1 MPTLSDAHQL
11 LQLADLT
18 QDSIHR
24 IIGEWAK
31 LPTSAPGTQGKG
43 SSPGGDSEANLPSRA
58 LFEAQRTL
66 LATTGK
72 LVELISSPSS
82 RLLEVSSQYNEA
94 RCLHIAAVLRIPD
107 LLADHGS
114 EGVPIERLAEKVG
127 IETRKLGRIMRCLCS
142 IHVFR
147 EIDGG
152 VFANNAISAGLVN
165 NEPLR
170 AYIAMF
176 GWDLYSA
183 SDALPRALLDPEIGT
198 SYSVKETAWQKA
210 VGTTKERWTWLEEG
224 VTATELINGGSGT
237 SASYPG
243 PFGPEVTAALQG
255 KSDVDSFRRP
265 ELDIFGLAM
274 LGGGRVFGVAHLFD
288 FPWASLGKAQVVDV
302 GGGVGGFC
310 LQLSKIYPDLSFIV
324 QDRAPALAQAQ
335 REIWPRENP
344 EALSTG
350 RVRFLEHNFF
360 NANPVVGAD
369 VYWLRYILHDW
380 SDDYCVQIL
389 SAIKAA
395 MKPHSRILICD
406 QVMNTTAGFPERIA
420 SAPEPL
426 PANYGYFTRYSHQRD
441 IAMMSII
448 NGIERT
454 PAEFQD
460 IIERSGLVMSRI
472 YDCRSQVSLVECVL
486 PDGTETALNGHH

>member
-18 QDSIHR
+18 RDSVHR
-24 IIGEWAK
+24 IIAEWAK
-31 LPTSAPGTQGKG
+31 VPAA
-43 SSPGGDSEANLPSRA
+43 SPGKQGGPVDDGEANLPSRE

-66 LATTGK
+66 VATTGK
-72 LVELISSPSS
+72 LVELISDPSS
-82 RLLEVSSQYNEA
+82 RLLEVSSQYNES

-107 LLADHGS
+107 LLAENGD
-114 EGVPIERLAEKVG
+114 EGMSMERIAEKVG

-142 IHVFR
+142 IHIFR
-147 EIDGG
+147 ETEDG
-152 VFANNAISAGLVN
+152 VFANNVISAGLAD

-183 SDALPRALLDPEIGT
+183 SDALPCALLDSEIGS

-210 VGTTKERWTWLEEG
+210 VGTTKERWNWLEEG
-224 VTATELINGGSGT
+224 VTATELRNGRSG
-237 SASYPG
+237 AYPG
-243 PFGPEVTAALQG
+243 PFGPDVTAALQG
-255 KSDVDSFRRP
+255 TSEEQSIRRP

-324 QDRAPALAQAQ
+324 QDRAPVLAQAQ

-344 EALSTG
+344 QALNND
-350 RVRFLEHNFF
+350 RVKFLEHNFF
-360 NANPVVGAD
+360 DPNPVVGAD
-369 VYWLRYILHDW
+369 IYWLRYILHDW
-380 SDDYCVQIL
+380 SDDYCIQIL
-389 SAIKAA
+389 SAIKEA
-395 MKPHSRILICD
+395 MKPGSRVLICD
-406 QVMNTTAGFPERIA
+406 QVMNTTAGFAGRIT
-420 SAPEPL
+420 SAPDPL

-486 PDGTETALNGHH
+486 PDGTQTAPNGYH